1 MDDHDHCYKYLSDAK
16 RYYIL
21 LELYQAEHGPEV
33 LKDDIFFIEKVN
45 WELHSVLMLS
55 VYHLPSIREP

>member
-45 WELHSVLMLS
+45 
-55 VYHLPSIREP
+55 